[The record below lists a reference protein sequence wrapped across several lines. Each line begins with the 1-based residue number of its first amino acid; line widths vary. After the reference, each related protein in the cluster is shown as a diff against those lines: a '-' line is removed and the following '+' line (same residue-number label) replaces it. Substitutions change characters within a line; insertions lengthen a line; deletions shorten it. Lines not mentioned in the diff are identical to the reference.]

1 MRTFAQLEKWAESHG
16 YIVERI
22 GRRRIE
28 WYHKDKHSIIGDCS
42 TVRETHDE
50 ICAEILIEEYR
61 IKRNLTKVGSG
72 V

>member
-1 MRTFAQLEKWAESHG
+1 MRTFAQLEKWAEYHG
-16 YIVERI
+16 YVVEKI
-22 GRRRIE
+22 GRRIE
-28 WYHKDKHSIIGDCS
+28 WYHEDNHSIIGDCS

-61 IKRNLTKVGSG
+61 IKRSLTKTGSG